1 MKEFM
6 FLIRNVGDGKAKLS
20 SDEHL
25 AFVKQCEVYIG
36 KLKQDGKL
44 IAAQPLIREGSVIS
58 KNGNEWSEKKVSVE
72 GEIQVGYYHILAAD
86 LNEAIEI
93 AKLNPEFAFVES
105 ATIEVR
111 PIKMKEA
118 VTEFVYPK

>member
-72 GEIQVGYYHILAAD
+72 GEISMNTTTVFDNKKSKASKKFLVTVLAA
-86 LNEAIEI
+86 
-93 AKLNPEFAFVES
+93 S
-105 ATIEVR
+105 
-111 PIKMKEA
+111 PIIFWIFL
-118 VTEFVYPK
+118 VFG